1 MGWVYREKK
10 EKNYPCKKQKQT
22 INTHPLVYSL
32 RISLIK
38 VDLKRNIV
46 PHLKINCKQT
56 KIIR

>member
-10 EKNYPCKKQKQT
+10 EKNYPCKKHKQT

-32 RISLIK
+32 RITLIK

-46 PHLKINCKQT
+46 PH
-56 KIIR
+56 